1 MTREKDKFSGEIA
14 NFKIFLFSLG
24 ILRALYP
31 I

>member
-1 MTREKDKFSGEIA
+1 MLGEKDKFSCELSY
-14 NFKIFLFSLG
+14 FKSFLFSLG